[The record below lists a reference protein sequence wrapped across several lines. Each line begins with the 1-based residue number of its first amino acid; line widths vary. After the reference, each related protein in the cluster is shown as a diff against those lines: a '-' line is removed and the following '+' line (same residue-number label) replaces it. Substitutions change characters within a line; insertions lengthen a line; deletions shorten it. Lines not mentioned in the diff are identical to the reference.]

1 MLETLPVSLSWNP
14 VLEPIIHN
22 GQPLPKTIGQKVV
35 RDDTNEVLG
44 IVGGRYS
51 PKPYSLLWNSLIEG
65 LHKSDLD
72 LSDAEVKFNS
82 MNNGGAMS
90 ALITLPKYNF
100 KRIVGESTAITLK
113 LLNSVDGSLK
123 YEVVAGNMIIFCK
136 NLQASLQ
143 DTISYT
149 AMHTAGTDPA
159 KIGQVVSTWPTLLER
174 DAHLFKY
181 MREVHVP
188 RSKVQTFLEKNLC
201 ITTTKSG
208 VKVNQKWL
216 NKMLSLYDEYRR
228 RLGETAYAF
237 YNTMTHYGTH
247 VDADSLRGADLGTRA
262 LRQEREVQR
271 AVRSPVFKNLI
282 HYEEFEQRHVA

>member
-14 VLEPIIHN
+14 ILEPIIHN
-22 GQPLPKTIGQKVV
+22 GQPLPKTIGQKIV

-65 LHKSDLD
+65 LHESDLD
-72 LSDAEVKFNS
+72 LSDAKVDFRS
-82 MNNGGAMS
+82 MKNGGAMS
-90 ALITLPKYNF
+90 ALITLPKYDF
-100 KRIVGESTAITLK
+100 KHIIGESTAITLK
-113 LLNSVDGSLK
+113 LYNSVDGSLK
-123 YEVVAGNMIIFCK
+123 YEVVGGNLRLWCS
-136 NLQASLQ
+136 NLQSSLQ
-143 DTISYT
+143 DTISYM
-149 AMHTAGTDPA
+149 AMHTANTDPA
-159 KIGQVVSTWPTLLER
+159 KIGKVVSTWPTLLER

-216 NKMLSLYDEYRR
+216 NKMLSLYDDYRR
-228 RLGETAYAF
+228 SLGETAYAF
-237 YNTMTHYGTH
+237 YNMMTHYGTH
-247 VDADSLRGADLGTRA
+247 VDMDSLRGADLGTRA
-262 LRQEREVQR
+262 LRQERQVQR

-282 HYEEFEQRHVA
+282 NYDEFEQLHVA